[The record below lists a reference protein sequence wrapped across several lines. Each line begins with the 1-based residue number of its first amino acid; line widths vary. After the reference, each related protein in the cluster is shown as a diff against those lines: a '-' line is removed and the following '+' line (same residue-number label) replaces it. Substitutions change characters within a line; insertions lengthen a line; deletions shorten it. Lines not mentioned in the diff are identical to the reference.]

1 MTCIPLSSP
10 QHSITNI
17 KCRQSVFQIC
27 QLIAQNSDP
36 GRKAL
41 IDDGILPVLLR
52 LATNH
57 IASNVVNACKILN
70 ALAHTGTYRQEL
82 ITAGVKISMQQITR
96 YPIYP
101 ITKLQYEG
109 LSQRWQPIPQVLT

>member
-1 MTCIPLSSP
+1 MLTSIHPSSP

-17 KCRQSVFQIC
+17 KCRQSVFQTC

-52 LATNH
+52 LASNH
-57 IASNVVNACKILN
+57 IAGNVLNACKILN
-70 ALAHTGTYRQEL
+70 ALAHSGTYRQEL
-82 ITAGVKISMQQITR
+82 ITAGVKDAMQQITR
-96 YPIYP
+96 YAFYLFVELI
-101 ITKLQYEG
+101 
-109 LSQRWQPIPQVLT
+109 